1 MMTIA
6 YFVQLLCLKLHEHNT
21 NNKHRCYTSN
31 CSSQQFVIR
40 CESNEHNK
48 LEIQQHL
55 LKYYEIHVENMLWEG
70 FLLEYDHNFMVSQL
84 PALNIL

>member
-21 NNKHRCYTSN
+21 NNIHRCYTSN

-55 LKYYEIHVENMLWEG
+55 LKYYEIHVKNMNLCFG
-70 FLLEYDHNFMVSQL
+70 KDFY
-84 PALNIL
+84 